1 MTTPEALMAAW
12 LERQLPPRAADW
24 FLTQRERLRAGGV
37 SERDFNLAVSLVPRR
52 LGKADLLLGPE
63 DLSAAGAA
71 RPGWDPR
78 GWTVDQA
85 GRLVLLLAE
94 GATGPAFA
102 ARRPPRP
109 SPPGRAPSPT
119 CRASAAPG

>member
-37 SERDFNLAVSLVPRR
+37 SEREFNLAVSLVPRR
-52 LGKADLLLGPE
+52 LGKADLALGPE
-63 DLSAAGAA
+63 DLAAADRA

-78 GWTVDQA
+78 GWSVDQA
-85 GRLVLLLAE
+85 GRLVLLLA
-94 GATGPAFA
+94 GGGGGIA
-102 ARRPPRP
+102 AR
-109 SPPGRAPSPT
+109 SVG
-119 CRASAAPG
+119 